1 MGGGGGYSLP
11 PRDLKSLEEK
21 AKEKLKEGE
30 KTKRNVFISFA
41 YEDINEV
48 NLLRAQSKNEKSDL
62 EFSDYS
68 VKEPFDSKNADYI
81 RRKIKEKIEKV
92 SVTVVYLSNNTVNSK
107 WVKWEVEQSLK
118 MGKTVIAVHKGDDT
132 PSAIPDYIKNNKI
145 KIVKWKELS
154 NLL

>member
-1 MGGGGGYSLP
+1 M
-11 PRDLKSLEEK
+11 
-21 AKEKLKEGE
+21 
-30 KTKRNVFISFA
+30 
-41 YEDINEV
+41 
-48 NLLRAQSKNEKSDL
+48 RAQSKNEKSDL

-118 MGKTVIAVHKGDDT
+118 MGKTVIAVHKGDSP